1 MKTFQQT
8 LARLFMVIGVTA
20 AALIG
25 HSNEAQA
32 ALITCGPVQ
41 IDNSAPCLI
50 SGTYNNTLGN
60 PGGFTSGPTTVTLG
74 GSLGNTSLATYNGIA
89 LGSSLCGNPFQTVG
103 TFGSTCTGLTA
114 ANSYLVFLF
123 ETSGST
129 RQFAV
134 ASATGALLTAGIP
147 YQESTSQGVAKYD
160 IYAIPKANVPLPA
173 SFALLGLGL
182 LAMGIR
188 RKFSA

>member
-8 LARLFMVIGVTA
+8 LARLFIVIGVTA
-20 AALIG
+20 TAFFSP
-25 HSNEAQA
+25 SNDAQA
-32 ALITCGPVQ
+32 ALISCGPVQ
-41 IDNSAPCLI
+41 IDSTAPCLI
-50 SGTYNNTLGN
+50 SGTYGNTLGN

-74 GSLGNTSLATYNGIA
+74 GSLGSTSLATYNGLT
-89 LGSSLCGNPFQTVG
+89 LGASLCGNPFQTVG
-103 TFGSTCTGLTA
+103 TFGSNCTGLTA

-123 ETSGST
+123 ETSGAT

-160 IYAIPKANVPLPA
+160 IYAIPRAAVPVPA
-173 SFALLGLGL
+173 TLALLGLGL
-182 LAMGIR
+182 LAMR
-188 RKFSA
+188 RKLRN